1 MQTEKHSF
9 QTEISHLLN
18 ILTNSLYS
26 DKSIFLREL
35 ISNASDAADKLKY
48 ELLLHPGLIK
58 QEGGFEI
65 VLEPNAKENT
75 LTLSDNGIGM
85 NKEDLLNNLGT
96 IAHSG
101 SKEFLEKITLES
113 KKDMPLI
120 GQFGVGFYSAFM
132 VASKIEVLTQKAGE
146 EKAWLW
152 TSDGKGEFEIKEA
165 DPFGNGT
172 KITLFLNKEDSE
184 YLEPFRLKEL
194 VHQHSNHIL
203 VPIFLKTEKDKEQL
217 NESKALWMQNKSN
230 ISKEQYR
237 DFYRKISYAFDE
249 PWATIHFS
257 VEGRLE
263 YTGLLFIPDKAPF
276 NLFNPERKAHLKL
289 YANRVFISEDVDLIP
304 PYLRFVKGI
313 VDTKELPLNI
323 SREILQ
329 TSPFLGQIKSALTH
343 RILKELT
350 AKQKD
355 KESFLHFWKTFGP
368 ILKEGLYEDALNR
381 EEIAS
386 LSLFYSMKKEAFIS
400 LEDYI
405 KEMKKEQKDI
415 FYLTGDDLEILKHH
429 PLLEQ
434 LKARDVDVLLLTDAV
449 DEFWP
454 NLLQKYKETALVNV
468 LSLKEEALNK
478 IPLLEKDTQEKLSK
492 EDQESI
498 LKNAK
503 DILKE
508 EVADVVFSDRLLKT
522 PALLKTKGEISL
534 RLERLM
540 KASGQEDFP
549 NQELVLEL
557 NPAHPLVK
565 KLKGEKAASLLWIL
579 YNETRLMQGEQIK
592 NPTAFIEKINDL
604 LEG

>member
-48 ELLLHPGLIK
+48 ELLLHPGLVK

-132 VASKIEVLTQKAGE
+132 VASKIEVITQKAGE

-165 DPFGNGT
+165 APFGNGT

-368 ILKEGLYEDALNR
+368 VLKEGLYEDALNR

-400 LEDYI
+400 LEDYV

-454 NLLQKYKETALVNV
+454 SLLQKYKETALVNV
-468 LSLKEEALNK
+468 LSLKEEVLNK
-478 IPLLEKDTQEKLSK
+478 IPLLKKETQEKLSK

-565 KLKGEKAASLLWIL
+565 KLKGEKATSLLWIL

>member
-343 RILKELT
+343 RILKELK

-355 KESFLHFWKTFGP
+355 KEAFLHFWKTFGP
-368 ILKEGLYEDALNR
+368 VLKEGLYEDALNR

-434 LKARDVDVLLLTDAV
+434 LKTRDVDVLLLTDAV

-468 LSLKEEALNK
+468 LSLKEEVLNK
-478 IPLLEKDTQEKLSK
+478 IPLLEKETQEKLSK